1 MLNIKNNTRT
11 SAYLA
16 LLLAGVGR
24 RGFGS
29 LILLPFVLFAPTFVL
44 NHVGRRD
51 HPLFFWGGDLVII
64 IKKKKKRERSAS
76 LPEAVYIVPISL

>member
-1 MLNIKNNTRT
+1 MT

-44 NHVGRRD
+44 NHVGRWD

-64 IKKKKKRERSAS
+64 IEKREKRVSSRGCLHRFYVSVVTATRGG
-76 LPEAVYIVPISL
+76 